1 MFRRGISTEQRWFVA
16 FLIAT
21 GIIGYLL
28 DFFLL
33 SLVLY
38 LLAYV
43 GWTFNRLAELD
54 KWVEQARRMDPPPN
68 DFHGI
73 WGEIADDV
81 KLLARRYQKDKLR
94 LQAVVTRVQ
103 EMTSALTDS
112 VVVVDSRANIEWWNI
127 AAQKMFA
134 FKEIDRGH
142 KLVNIIRHPSFVKY
156 FEDSTFDRPLEIE
169 SMRKEGQFLE
179 FKIHPFG
186 QGERLVVIRDIT
198 RMHRLEQ
205 MRKDFVANVSHEL
218 RTPLTVIRGYLETL
232 ADSPDLAQS
241 WAKAVDQMQ
250 QQGKRMTALINDL
263 ITLSRLETE
272 DVDEHQDVIHLLT
285 LCQLIVS
292 DARALSGEQ
301 DHIFSCTGDSEIN
314 LLGNEREVRSAVSN
328 LVFNAVKYSPEGS
341 KIDVHVAKD
350 KHEVVVSISDSGKG
364 IDPKHI
370 PRLTERFYR
379 VDDGR
384 ATSSGGTGLGLAIVK
399 HVLLRH
405 DGELKIQSK
414 IGHGS
419 TFSCHFPIARLVSND
434 GKSSK
439 NDAA

>member
-1 MFRRGISTEQRWFVA
+1 MFRRGINTEQRWFAALLVVA
-16 FLIAT
+16 GVF
-21 GIIGYLL
+21 GYAI
-28 DFFLL
+28 DYFLL
-33 SLVLY
+33 CIVIY

-43 GWTFNRLAELD
+43 AWTFYHLSELE
-54 KWVEQARRMDPPPN
+54 KWIEKARRIDPPPN
-68 DFHGI
+68 DFSGI

-81 KLLARRYQKDKLR
+81 KLLSRRYQKDKLR
-94 LQAVVTRVQ
+94 LQAVVSRVQ
-103 EMTSALTDS
+103 DMTSALTDS
-112 VVVVDSRANIEWWNI
+112 VVVVDSRSNIEWWNK
-127 AAQKMFA
+127 AAEKLFM

-156 FEDSTFDRPLEIE
+156 FESQDYDKPLELD
-169 SMRKEGQFLE
+169 SLRKEGQFLE

-186 QGERLVVIRDIT
+186 HGERLVVIRDVT
-198 RMHRLEQ
+198 RMQRLEQ

-272 DVDEHQDVIHLLT
+272 DNAIQNDVINLFSLSKT
-285 LCQLIVS
+285 IIS
-292 DARALSGEQ
+292 DARALSGENE
-301 DHIFSCTGDSEIN
+301 HIFSCTGDEELCIY
-314 LLGNEREVRSAVSN
+314 GNEREIRSAISN
-328 LVFNAVKYSPEGS
+328 LVFNAVKYSGAGGNIE
-341 KIDVHVAKD
+341 VHIVKNTQD
-350 KHEVVVSISDSGKG
+350 IEIQVKDSGKG
-364 IDPKHI
+364 IDPKHL

-384 ATSSGGTGLGLAIVK
+384 ATKSGGTGLGLAIVK

-405 DGELKIQSK
+405 DAELKIESR

-419 TFSCHFPIARLVSND
+419 VFSCHFPISRIQS
-434 GKSSK
+434 
-439 NDAA
+439 DAA

>member
-16 FLIAT
+16 LLVAT
-21 GIIGYLL
+21 GIIGYIL

-38 LLAYV
+38 LLCYV
-43 GWTFNRLAELD
+43 GWVFHRLSELD
-54 KWVEQARRMDPPPN
+54 KWVESARRMDPPPN

-112 VVVVDSRANIEWWNI
+112 VVVVDSRANIEWWNK
-127 AAQKMFA
+127 AAEKMFA

-156 FEDSTFDRPLEIE
+156 FEEKIYERPLELE

-186 QGERLVVIRDIT
+186 QGERLVVIRDVT

-272 DVDEHQDVIHLLT
+272 DAESHDDVINLFT
-285 LCQLIVS
+285 LCQTIIS

-301 DHIFSCTGDSEIN
+301 EHIFACSGDAD
-314 LLGNEREVRSAVSN
+314 LQMLGNDREVRSAISN
-328 LVFNAVKYSPEGS
+328 LVFNAVKYSPANS
-341 KIDVHVAKD
+341 KIEVHVETSKQEIIVAIK
-350 KHEVVVSISDSGKG
+350 DSGRG

-384 ATSSGGTGLGLAIVK
+384 ATSLGGTGLGLAIVK

-405 DGELKIQSK
+405 DAELKIHSRVGQ
-414 IGHGS
+414 GS
-419 TFSCHFPIARLVSND
+419 TFSCHFPIARLI
-434 GKSSK
+434 SK